1 MECDRVPLVPVTVT
15 LYFPAPLM
23 LLAHDRTAVCE
34 EPDTMTLV
42 ALREQLRPVFGETDE
57 LRATGPAKPLIGVT
71 VIVEFPVFPA
81 KMVTAVGL
89 LVTVKSGG

>member
-1 MECDRVPLVPVTVT
+1 
-15 LYFPAPLM
+15 
-23 LLAHDRTAVCE
+23 
-34 EPDTMTLV
+34 MTLV